1 MTRHEKMQHRL
12 FQARIA
18 YKTAQAHLDA
28 MDGDPAKRAWAE
40 VMEAFYRWVSEEP
53 EQSKGAVQ

>member
-1 MTRHEKMQHRL
+1 MTRHEQMEHRL

-18 YKTAQAHLDA
+18 YKNAQARLDA

-40 VMEAFYRWVSEEP
+40 VMDAFYRWVSEEP
-53 EQSKGAVQ
+53 EQKS